1 MHATTVLKKRPK
13 VGSVGEFATSTGK
26 KFMLLDPESR
36 EPVPDG
42 KPGELF
48 IRGASYTSL
57 MNI

>member
-1 MHATTVLKKRPK
+1 M
-13 VGSVGEFATSTGK
+13 GSVGEFATSTGK